1 MRTML
6 DGTRVGQNLY
16 QSFSSAQTDQDGLD
30 AAANTPVQVALSY
43 TLKSFGELNQ
53 NEFQLL
59 FLDCSVLQNWYDEV
73 SDFNS
78 ANINPFV

>member
-1 MRTML
+1 ML

-30 AAANTPVQVALSY
+30 AAANTPVQVVV
-43 TLKSFGELNQ
+43 
-53 NEFQLL
+53 EFQLL
-59 FLDCSVLQNWYDEV
+59 FLDHSNQPSVVQNWYDEV